1 MKSLTI
7 SEGFRQAIGAR
18 PVKRAFFSTY
28 SFEPHFFELEVLPL
42 LLDGPTLSTDEI
54 IRYHQLAALMSDSR
68 GRFAV
73 AYDMDVFRPEYAP
86 RLEVDYVAVRVDGAC
101 QHAKIAVIEVENA
114 DGTPAIILAA
124 GSFNLTFAGWWTNI
138 EVGHW
143 IELNAD
149 KYPENIAA
157 PLTRALAFFQRQG
170 DVPAL
175 AALQATLAK
184 WTAGRRDPDCTFYFS
199 GAGPGRHAFPALLQA
214 VSHGH
219 VDIVSP
225 FFSDQGDNTQ
235 VAAFLNRFGSVSLFV
250 PRDEAGIA
258 QMTEAVHAAL
268 SKRVTW
274 CGWHAE
280 MSKKGYIPPQD
291 APNATQGKGFRI
303 LHAKIYSGQGWL
315 FIGSVNLSYKALHEN
330 VEAGFLLTNLPGL
343 NLLAA
348 DKQALEFVPVD
359 PVKVPGSDDAAS
371 MPPIQL
377 AYHWQ
382 SGELHA
388 LSPITGALT
397 LYDAEGTSY
406 GTYALQAGVS
416 SVLAIAAIAAQLKR
430 SSLVNASWTRPDN
443 ISSERRTL
451 LVSQRQVYCRPTVLP
466 ALDVQD
472 LLRIFQNMHPSAR
485 VAFIATLA
493 ARQARLDKSGLSS
506 NEFLP
511 PLPAAEL
518 PPSFFSEFSE
528 VNGAFWNMRKE
539 LAKAKSKQQADRL
552 AYYLDSDQ
560 PDSLRGVAR
569 SLGAAATHPVS
580 TIVKYLVLLS
590 MDEILEI
597 YASGNGA
604 LAHDVRALIAQTE
617 QGAEFN
623 ALPEKDKFL
632 EWVKEKFKA
641 SVHPVEAAT
650 QEQNNG

>member
-42 LLDGPTLSTDEI
+42 LLDGPTLSTDET

-73 AYDMDVFRPEYAP
+73 AYDMDVFTPQYAP
-86 RLEVDYVAVRVDGAC
+86 RLEVDYVPVRIDGAC
-101 QHAKIAVIEVENA
+101 QHAKIAVIEVKNA
-114 DGTPAIILAA
+114 DGTPSVILAA
-124 GSFNLTFAGWWTNI
+124 GSFNLTFAGWWSNI

-143 IELNAD
+143 VELSANNF
-149 KYPENIAA
+149 PENIAL
-157 PLTRALAFFQRQG
+157 PLSRALAFFQRQG
-170 DVPAL
+170 AVPAL
-175 AALQATLAK
+175 AALQATIGGWRAGP
-184 WTAGRRDPDCTFYFS
+184 TAPDCTFYFS
-199 GAGPGRHAFPALLQA
+199 GAGSGRHAFPDLLQT
-214 VSHGH
+214 VNRGH

-225 FFSDQGDNTQ
+225 FFSDQGDNAQ
-235 VAAFLNRFGSVSLFV
+235 VGALLDRFDTVSLLL
-250 PRDEAGIA
+250 PKDERGTV

-268 SKRVTW
+268 SERVTW
-274 CGWHAE
+274 CGWHAD
-280 MSKKGYIPPQD
+280 MTKKGFIQSQD
-291 APNATQGKGFRI
+291 GFFRA

-330 VEAGFLLTNLPGL
+330 VEAGFLLTNLPRL
-343 NLLAA
+343 KLLAA
-348 DKQALEFVPVD
+348 GTEAHAFAPAD
-359 PVKVPGSDDAAS
+359 PVEVPGCGEAAS
-371 MPPIQL
+371 MPPVQL
-377 AYHWQ
+377 IYHWR

-397 LYDAEGTSY
+397 LYDAEGAAY
-406 GTYALQAGVS
+406 GIYALQAGVA
-416 SVLAIAAIAAQLKR
+416 SVLNIATIAAQLKH
-430 SSLVNASWTRPDN
+430 SSLVAATWMRPDQS
-443 ISSERRTL
+443 SSERRTL
-451 LVSQRQVYCRPTVLP
+451 LVSQRQVYCRPTALP

-472 LLRIFQNMHPSAR
+472 LLRIFQNMHPTAR
-485 VAFIATLA
+485 VALIATLA
-493 ARQARLDKSGLSS
+493 AQQARLDKRGLSS

-511 PLPAAEL
+511 PLPAAEQ
-518 PPSFFSEFSE
+518 PSSFFSEFSE

-539 LAKAKSKQQADRL
+539 LAKAKMAQQPDRL

-569 SLGAAATHPVS
+569 SLGGTAATRQVS

-597 YASGNGA
+597 YAPENGE
-604 LAHDVRALIAQTE
+604 LTRDVKAMIAETE
-617 QGAEFN
+617 QGAEFD

-632 EWVKEKFKA
+632 EWIKEKFKA
-641 SVHPVEAAT
+641 PVRPAQIAT
-650 QEQNNG
+650 QEQNNEQD